1 MALVTNRR
9 GFRWIAQKELY
20 RILTPREAKNMN
32 YAYFQGQEAQA
43 LAYYKKLL
51 ETEPDVKAR
60 NELAALVSKI
70 AKNC

>member
-1 MALVTNRR
+1 
-9 GFRWIAQKELY
+9 
-20 RILTPREAKNMN
+20 MN

-60 NELAALVSKI
+60 DELAALVAKLQKI
-70 AKNC
+70 VDEKQPSPPTSSEQAIQNAVAA

>member
-1 MALVTNRR
+1 
-9 GFRWIAQKELY
+9 
-20 RILTPREAKNMN
+20 MN

-60 NELAALVSKI
+60 NELAALVAKLQKI
-70 AKNC
+70 VDEKQPSPPTASEQAIQNAVAA